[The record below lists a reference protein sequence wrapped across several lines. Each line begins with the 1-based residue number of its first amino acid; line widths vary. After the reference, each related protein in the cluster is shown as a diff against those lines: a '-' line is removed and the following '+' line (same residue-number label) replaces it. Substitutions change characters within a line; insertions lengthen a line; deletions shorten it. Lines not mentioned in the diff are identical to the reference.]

1 MSNFQ
6 DLLTKSRGYGA
17 VEKKEQES
25 EEKQKSFV
33 NRFYLKA
40 GSEAKIVFLD
50 DNPPVIEEHQLQING
65 DWRNWFTC
73 KRLLNEPCI
82 ICEELKDNPYTVG
95 FYTIL
100 DLTEY
105 TIQKGARKGE
115 VIKNSVK
122 LFTPKLKALNLIK
135 RQSQKRGGL
144 ELCVFDVYR
153 SSADAFNVGDS
164 FEFETKVTWDEIKQ
178 LNADA
183 APFDYA
189 EILEPKTDGELK
201 RIFNRNT
208 QSNLDTGVGD
218 YEESADE
225 VDF

>member
-6 DLLTKSRGYGA
+6 DLINKNRGYQE
-17 VEKKEQES
+17 VDRKEQES
-25 EEKQKSFV
+25 EERQKSFV

-40 GSEAKIVFLD
+40 GKEAKIIFLD
-50 DNPPVIEEHQLQING
+50 DNPPVIEEHQLQINS
-65 DWRNWFTC
+65 DWRNFFTC
-73 KRLLNEPCI
+73 KRIIGEPCI
-82 ICEELKDNPYTVG
+82 ICDELKDTPYTVG

-105 TIQKGARKGE
+105 TTKKGD

-122 LFTPKLKALNLIK
+122 LFTPKLKALQLIK

-178 LNADA
+178 LNENAS
-183 APFDYA
+183 PFDYA
-189 EILEPKTDGELK
+189 EILAPKSDAELK
-201 RIFNRNT
+201 KIFKRNT
-208 QSNLDTGVGD
+208 QSNLDTGVGE
-218 YEESADE
+218 YEESAEE